1 MAVPSDKLATALVAL
16 KQLQDQGSV
25 AIRSSQLS
33 RINRE
38 RLQSSGFLL
47 EVMKGWY
54 IPARPDETQGESTAW
69 YASFWAFCSSYL
81 TVRFGSDWCLG
92 PEQSLSLLTGD
103 WTVPR
108 QLLIRAP
115 KGGNKPLP
123 LPYQTSI
130 FDIRADMPSA
140 SDIETRE
147 GVRIYTLPA
156 ALVAVGATAFQ
167 AQPVTLRAALAMVRD
182 ASDVLGRLLEGGHSV
197 VAGRLAGAFRSMGS
211 DQIAD
216 DIVGAMRAAGY
227 AIKETNPFT
236 DSTPPLLS
244 LKASSPYVNRL
255 EMSWQGMR
263 EQVLEHFPRPPMT
276 PVDKDVYLR
285 RVDEVYVT
293 DAYHSLSIEGYRVS
307 TELIERVRAERSN
320 EARVISSMPT
330 PLSRSAAIKASGMPH
345 RPKPPTPMS

>member
-167 AQPVTLRAALAMVRD
+167 AQPVTLRAALAM
-182 ASDVLGRLLEGGHSV
+182 
-197 VAGRLAGAFRSMGS
+197 
-211 DQIAD
+211 
-216 DIVGAMRAAGY
+216 
-227 AIKETNPFT
+227 
-236 DSTPPLLS
+236 
-244 LKASSPYVNRL
+244 
-255 EMSWQGMR
+255 W
-263 EQVLEHFPRPPMT
+263 
-276 PVDKDVYLR
+276 
-285 RVDEVYVT
+285 
-293 DAYHSLSIEGYRVS
+293 
-307 TELIERVRAERSN
+307 
-320 EARVISSMPT
+320 
-330 PLSRSAAIKASGMPH
+330 
-345 RPKPPTPMS
+345 